1 MARFKNKSVLVTGA
15 TAGIGRAIAEGFAR
29 EGAQL
34 IVTGRNAKAGEAL
47 VQHLRQL
54 GAEAEFVAGDAA
66 QEGVAKTWVDAA
78 RKRFGKLDIAINNA
92 GVEGDTGPITD
103 QTDANYNQIFDV
115 NVRGVFFALKHQIP
129 ALLAAGGG
137 AIVNLSSIA
146 GQIGMA
152 GASLY
157 IASKHAVNG
166 LTRSAALEVAKQGI
180 RVNAVAPGAIQTEML
195 ERFTGRNADYKAGLA
210 AMHPVG
216 RVGNVEE
223 VSAAVLYLAS
233 DDAKFTTGQIL
244 PIDGGFT
251 AQ

>member
-29 EGAQL
+29 EGAKL
-34 IVTGRNAKAGEAL
+34 TVTARNAKAGEAL

-66 QEGVAKTWVDAA
+66 QESAAKTWVDAA
-78 RKRFGKLDIAINNA
+78 KKRFGKLDIAINNA

-103 QTDANYNQIFDV
+103 QTDANYDQIFDV

-129 ALLAAGGG
+129 ALLDAGGG

-180 RVNAVAPGAIQTEML
+180 RVNAVAPGAVQTEML
-195 ERFTGRNADYKAGLA
+195 ERFTGHNADYKAGLA
-210 AMHPVG
+210 AAHPVG
-216 RVGNVEE
+216 RIGNVEE
-223 VSAAVLYLAS
+223 IAAAVLYLAS
-233 DDAKFTTGQIL
+233 DEAKFTTGQIL
-244 PIDGGFT
+244 PVDGGFT